1 MMFIDQAKIFVK
13 AGKGGNGA
21 CSFRREK
28 FVPFGGPDGGDG
40 GDGGS
45 LILQASTRMTTLLDL
60 KYKRHYE
67 APAGGPGEKANCH
80 GRNGTDTVITVP
92 AGTIIKYDESNEVI
106 ADLLEDGQ
114 SAIVAQG
121 GKGGRGNARFA
132 TSTNRA
138 PRKCEQGTPAEEFWL
153 RLELKLLADVGLVGL
168 PNAGKST
175 MISTV
180 SAAKPEVANY
190 PFTTLRPHLGVVSLG
205 DFRSC
210 VMADI
215 PGLIEG
221 AHEGK
226 GLGIQFLKHIQRTA
240 ILLYL
245 IDISEWST
253 EDPVRSYAILKQELT
268 AFDPELGERPFAVVG
283 TKMDAQGT
291 SEALETLQSYC
302 QNANILFFA
311 ISSATRNGLDS
322 LLEFIGTQLTKV
334 RTASCE
340 TN

>member
-1 MMFIDQAKIFVK
+1 MFIDQAKIFVK

-40 GDGGS
+40 GNGGNI
-45 LILQASTRMTTLLDL
+45 ILQGTTRMTTLLDL
-60 KYKRHYE
+60 KYQRHYE
-67 APAGGPGEKANCH
+67 APAAGPGEKANCH
-80 GRNGTDTVITVP
+80 GRNGADTVITVP
-92 AGTIIKYDESNEVI
+92 LGTIIKNEETGEVI
-106 ADLLEDGQ
+106 AEILEDGQ
-114 SAIVAQG
+114 TAIVAHG
-121 GKGGRGNARFA
+121 GKGGRGNSRFA

-138 PRKCEQGTPAEEFWL
+138 PRKFEEGTPAEEFWL
-153 RLELKLLADVGLVGL
+153 RLELKLLADVGLVGF

-205 DFRSC
+205 DFHSC

-215 PGLIEG
+215 PGIIEG

-245 IDISEWST
+245 VDISEWST
-253 EDPVRSYAILKQELT
+253 DDPVHSYAILKQELT

-283 TKMDAQGT
+283 TKIDAQGT
-291 SEALETLQSYC
+291 GEAREKLQSYC
-302 QNANILFFA
+302 QDANIPFFA

-322 LLEFIGTQLTKV
+322 LLDFISTQLTKV

-340 TN
+340 TS